1 MTSIDWIVAGVI
13 AISALIGLRR
23 GLIGGLLG
31 LAGIVVGAYLGAK
44 LAPEFLSDRESP
56 YTPLVALG
64 GAVMLVILFQ
74 SIASMAG
81 RAIRTS
87 LFVLPPLRWLDSLGG
102 LVLGAIA
109 GAAIVWVM
117 GAVALHLP
125 GQRELREDVQR
136 SRILGEI
143 NARVPPS
150 RLLDAIERVDP
161 FLTIRGPEANVAPP
175 DPALLASPAV
185 RAVRDSVF
193 RVTGSA
199 CGLGVSGSGWAAAP
213 NLVVTNAH
221 VVAGMKDPR
230 VDRRDG
236 DYRDAVVVAF
246 DVRDDIAVLRVA
258 GLGATPLEAVTPVA
272 GQAVAILGYPE
283 SGPFRAAAGRI
294 GQTSSVLTEGNCV
307 RAWPGQSQDHDAARG
322 HPPRQLRRAGG
333 RHPWARADNRVC
345 LARRGRRPGVWS
357 AGRAGPREAG
367 RCARRR
373 QGLGRPLR
381 ALRGSRG
388 RRGSRAGA
396 GTVPPGRRLRP
407 SARLLDQLTGRRLTG
422 LGRVRPGRS
431 QPFLYGLRHDDARDL
446 VVDPDRELQARHRPD
461 SDQQRDRRASAE
473 VGEERVEV
481 AEVEQ
486 DLSHPELRAGLELAL
501 EPLQLEVEVV
511 GRWLTA
517 MLTKN
522 EVGASIP
529 RPW

>member
-44 LAPEFLSDRESP
+44 LAPEFLSGRESP

-64 GAVMLVILFQ
+64 GAAVLVILFQ

-81 RAIRTS
+81 SAIRTS

-143 NARVPPS
+143 NARIPPS

-258 GLGATPLEAVTPVA
+258 GLGASPLEAVAPVA

-283 SGPFRAAAGRI
+283 SGTFTAAAGRI
-294 GQTSSVLTEGNCV
+294 GQTSSVLTEDAYGRGPVNRRITTLRGDIRHGNSGGPAVDIRGHVQTTVFASRVGVDSQGYGVPTELV
-307 RAWPGQSQDHDAARG
+307 RAK
-322 HPPRQLRRAGG
+322 
-333 RHPWARADNRVC
+333 
-345 LARRGRRPGVWS
+345 LA
-357 AGRAGPREAG
+357 
-367 RCARRR
+367 
-373 QGLGRPLR
+373 
-381 ALRGSRG
+381 
-388 RRGSRAGA
+388 
-396 GTVPPGRRLRP
+396 
-407 SARLLDQLTGRRLTG
+407 
-422 LGRVRPGRS
+422 
-431 QPFLYGLRHDDARDL
+431 DARDGGS
-446 VVDPDRELQARHRPD
+446 VSTGPCVR
-461 SDQQRDRRASAE
+461 
-473 VGEERVEV
+473 
-481 AEVEQ
+481 
-486 DLSHPELRAGLELAL
+486 
-501 EPLQLEVEVV
+501 
-511 GRWLTA
+511 
-517 MLTKN
+517 
-522 EVGASIP
+522 
-529 RPW
+529 

>member
-1 MTSIDWIVAGVI
+1 VTSIDWIAAGVI
-13 AISALIGLRR
+13 AIAALIGLKR

-44 LAPEFLSDRESP
+44 LAPEFLSGRESP

-64 GAVMLVILFQ
+64 GAAVLVILFQ

-81 RAIRTS
+81 SAIRTS

-102 LVLGAIA
+102 LVLGAVA
-109 GAAIVWVM
+109 GVAIVWVL

-143 NARVPPS
+143 NERVPPS

-175 DPALLASPAV
+175 DPALLASPGV
-185 RAVRDSVF
+185 RAAGDSVF

-236 DYRDAVVVAF
+236 EYRDAVVVAF

-258 GLGATPLEAVTPVA
+258 GLGAKPLESVMPVA

-283 SGPFRAAAGRI
+283 SGPFAAAAGRI
-294 GQTSSVLTEGNCV
+294 GQTSTVLTEDAYGRGPVNRRITTLRGDIRHGNSGGPAVDIRGRVQTTVFASRVGVESQGYGVPTELV
-307 RAWPGQSQDHDAARG
+307 RAK
-322 HPPRQLRRAGG
+322 
-333 RHPWARADNRVC
+333 
-345 LARRGRRPGVWS
+345 LA
-357 AGRAGPREAG
+357 
-367 RCARRR
+367 
-373 QGLGRPLR
+373 
-381 ALRGSRG
+381 
-388 RRGSRAGA
+388 
-396 GTVPPGRRLRP
+396 
-407 SARLLDQLTGRRLTG
+407 
-422 LGRVRPGRS
+422 
-431 QPFLYGLRHDDARDL
+431 DARDSGS
-446 VVDPDRELQARHRPD
+446 VSTGPCVR
-461 SDQQRDRRASAE
+461 
-473 VGEERVEV
+473 
-481 AEVEQ
+481 
-486 DLSHPELRAGLELAL
+486 
-501 EPLQLEVEVV
+501 
-511 GRWLTA
+511 
-517 MLTKN
+517 
-522 EVGASIP
+522 
-529 RPW
+529 